1 MKMNKWLLVVICC
14 GMAPALWAGVKADL
28 RQSAK
33 LYEDGKYGQALSN
46 YNKITRQD
54 PQNEEAY
61 LGAGASAYYLKD
73 YQTAAAAFNRASGQE
88 GARQQDALFNLGNTY
103 YRAGNKERAIE
114 AYRQAIL
121 KNPQD
126 KEAIHNLQ
134 LILQETQSQQNQSD
148 QNKSN
153 QDKDSPNQGGQ
164 SGSQGAG
171 ENPSTSDQQNG
182 QAPQTQQDK
191 EAANRVM
198 QMARQNEQKKQTKSG
213 QPVEDNSVE
222 KDW

>member
-1 MKMNKWLLVVICC
+1 MKKWLFLVVCAHV
-14 GMAPALWAGVKADL
+14 APALWAGVEADL

-33 LYEDGKYGQALSN
+33 LYEEGKYGQALSN
-46 YNKITRQD
+46 YNEITRKE

-88 GARQQDALFNLGNTY
+88 GSRQQDALFNLGNTY

-114 AYRQAIL
+114 SYRQAIL

-134 LILQETQSQQNQSD
+134 LILQEK
-148 QNKSN
+148 QNKQNDNSQNNSN

-164 SGSQGAG
+164 NGSQGAG
-171 ENPSTSDQQNG
+171 ENPSTADQQNG
-182 QAPQTQQDK
+182 QAPQAQQDK
-191 EAANRVM
+191 DAANRIM
-198 QMARQNEQKKQTKSG
+198 QMARQNEHKKQTKNG
-213 QPVEDNSVE
+213 QQIEDNSVE